1 MARMTRKGP
10 LYKVTR
16 KSDGRVGYATNWQ
29 LMRWIMT
36 ITMDSTTISAGT
48 KILDKYEI
56 EKLENPTPA
65 EWLLFAEE
73 DGLGE

>member
-1 MARMTRKGP
+1 MKRIGP

-16 KSDGRVGYATNWQ
+16 KSDGKVGYATNWQ

-36 ITMDSTTISAGT
+36 ITMDSTTISSGADV
-48 KILDKYEI
+48 LNRYEI
-56 EKLENPTPA
+56 EKIENPTPA

-73 DGLGE
+73 DELE